1 MEGSMTIEAKS
12 TGTSTCA
19 QDVTLFASVE
29 MGSTGWLIT
38 SRPGNHGKLQ
48 RARVAT
54 SDWRQLIT
62 VLHRQQK
69 VAGAARVVCC
79 YEAGREGFWPHRAL
93 SGAGIE
99 AAVLDPASIPVNRRG
114 RRTKT
119 DRIDGETALDVIE
132 AIDCGRHTPARVVV
146 VLSEGQEDARQ
157 LGRTRGRMVRERTAL
172 IAYLSSALARVG
184 VSLPAADQ
192 PGWLE
197 HVAGTRQWSGAPLP
211 RNLMRDIELAH
222 ERLMLVCRQI
232 AAVEEEQRVALKACA
247 SGKTRRGKTRQAIEA
262 WDGQASADERRLADQ
277 AEQLNRLRG
286 IGPVISC
293 TLSGEVFWRDF
304 TNRRQVGSYLG
315 LCGSEYSS
323 GAQRRELGISKAGN
337 RRARFVLI
345 EAAWLWIEHQPA
357 SALTQWFHKHAPEGA
372 SRRQRRIAVVALARK
387 LAIAL
392 WHYLAEG
399 IVPEGAILK
408 A

>member
-1 MEGSMTIEAKS
+1 MKIETKS
-12 TGTSTCA
+12 TGTSTSE

-38 SRPGNHGKLQ
+38 SRASNHNRFQ
-48 RARVAT
+48 RTRVAT
-54 SDWRQLIT
+54 NDWQKLIAA
-62 VLHRQQK
+62 LRQQQK
-69 VAGAARVVCC
+69 ARGAERVVCG

-119 DRIDGETALDVIE
+119 DRIDGETALDAIE
-132 AIDCGRHTPARVVV
+132 ALSCGRHTPTRIVVV
-146 VLSEGQEDARQ
+146 PSEEQEDARQ

-172 IAYLSSALARVG
+172 IAYIGSALARVG
-184 VSLPAADQ
+184 VSLPAANQ
-192 PGWLE
+192 LGWLE
-197 HVAGTRQWSGAPLP
+197 HAARARQWNGAPLP
-211 RNLMRDIELAH
+211 RNLMRDMELAH

-232 AAVEEEQRVALKACA
+232 AALEEEQRVALKARA
-247 SGKTRRGKTRQAIEA
+247 AGKKRRGKTKQAIEA
-262 WDGQASADERRLADQ
+262 WEGQASAAEQRLADQ

-357 SALTQWFHKHAPEGA
+357 SALTRWFHKHAPEGA

-387 LAIAL
+387 LAVAL
-392 WHYLAEG
+392 WHYLDKG